1 MTFSR
6 EGAKREEE
14 KRVGRREGWRCSFCQ
29 GSSSDY
35 SIVYII
41 QDVEMYH
48 ESTLYM
54 RYLTG
59 SEAMFNSYIS

>member
-1 MTFSR
+1 M
-6 EGAKREEE
+6 
-14 KRVGRREGWRCSFCQ
+14 GRREGWRCSFCQ